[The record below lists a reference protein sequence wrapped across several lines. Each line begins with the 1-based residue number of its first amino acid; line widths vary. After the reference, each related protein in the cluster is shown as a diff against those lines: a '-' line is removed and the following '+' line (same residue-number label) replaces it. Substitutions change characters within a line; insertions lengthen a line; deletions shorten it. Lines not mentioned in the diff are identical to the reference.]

1 MKKSL
6 LIKLNKGV
14 EMKTIKAVLLGS
26 LLATS
31 LFADGD
37 PQLSISAGSYK
48 FDAASGEEL
57 YKASCQA
64 CHMADGKGAQ
74 GAGFYPALGGNVRLM
89 STKTT
94 TEAVVNG
101 LRGMPSFRGYL
112 TDEQIIEVVNYVR
125 TNFGNK
131 FKGTASAAD
140 IPK

>member
-1 MKKSL
+1 
-6 LIKLNKGV
+6 
-14 EMKTIKAVLLGS
+14 MKTMNCFKAAIILGS
-26 LLATS
+26 LFATS

-48 FDAASGEEL
+48 FDAKSGEEL
-57 YKASCQA
+57 YKASCQG
-64 CHMADGKGAQ
+64 CHMADGKGAH

-94 TEAVVNG
+94 VEAVVNG

-112 TDEQIIEVVNYVR
+112 SDEQVIEVVNYIR
-125 TNFGNK
+125 THFGNN